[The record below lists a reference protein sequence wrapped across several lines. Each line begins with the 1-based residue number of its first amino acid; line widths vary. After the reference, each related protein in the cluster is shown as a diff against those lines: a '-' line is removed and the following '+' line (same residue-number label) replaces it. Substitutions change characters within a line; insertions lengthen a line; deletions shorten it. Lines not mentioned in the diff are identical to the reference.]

1 MADSGVIKRIET
13 ILGTGDGYFRAMAE
27 LGYEDWSGVRLTVF
41 GSGKVGCGIILQA
54 HRLGARINVVTDPA
68 TLSLKYRALC
78 HQVVDYRDAQR
89 VVEVLS
95 ESDAVVTATGKCSV
109 VEQYVD
115 KQFFNDKK
123 CLLANMGVED
133 EFGEAIPA
141 DMVLNGKSALN
152 FMLEEPTH
160 LKFIDATMALHNLGA
175 LYLVENKDLS
185 GVILPPEQ
193 MEQGL
198 LDTTRRFGEIGDI
211 LNNIFDWGI

>member
-1 MADSGVIKRIET
+1 M
-13 ILGTGDGYFRAMAE
+13 
-27 LGYEDWSGVRLTVF
+27 
-41 GSGKVGCGIILQA
+41 
-54 HRLGARINVVTDPA
+54 VTDPA
-68 TLSLKYRALC
+68 TLSPKYRTLC

-133 EFGEAIPA
+133 ELGEAIPA

-198 LDTTRRFGEIGDI
+198 LDTTRKFGEIGDI